1 MAPSGVHPAGR
12 RRVCALAIAAS
23 LFAAACSGATS
34 TATTA
39 PSVSTPAA
47 TAVATLTTTATPV
60 PTKGP
65 ASQSL
70 SIAGPAG
77 AAGALSNASITCN
90 MPSTDGLQISVL
102 AQPADPNLSVFVFV
116 QPGKVSVRFDSGAG
130 STYVERDFEGTGV
143 TNFDAAKGAQIDAQL
158 TEVPATGAHGTL
170 GVLTS
175 LSGAI
180 DCGNQTPGSST
191 LALSGPTAKGAL
203 VGGLDQANVRC
214 VTDKYGSRVE
224 IMGIANVGTAPTL
237 IIVSVSPGVAS
248 VSASGDGFFRNGSAA
263 VAALT
268 ATGAHVD
275 TDLVE
280 ENPAKGTTAHT
291 IHLSGDATC
300 GTTVVS

>member
-39 PSVSTPAA
+39 PGASTPAA
-47 TAVATLTTTATPV
+47 TAGATLTTPATPV

-65 ASQSL
+65 ATQHLSL
-70 SIAGPAG
+70 TGPTG
-77 AAGALSNASITCN
+77 ATGALSNASITCS
-90 MPSTDGLQISVL
+90 MPSTDGPQISVL
-102 AQPADPNLSVFVFV
+102 ARPADPNLSVFVFV

-130 STYVERDFEGTGV
+130 STYAERDFEGTGV

-158 TEVPATGAHGTL
+158 TEVPTTDAHGTL

-175 LSGAI
+175 LSGTI

-191 LALSGPTAKGAL
+191 LVVSGPTAKGAL
-203 VGGLDQANVRC
+203 AGGLDPVNVQC
-214 VTDKYGSRVE
+214 VTDKYGSRVD
-224 IMGIANVGTAPTL
+224 IMGIANVGTTPTL
-237 IIVSVSPGVAS
+237 IIVSISPGVAS
-248 VSASGDGFFRNGSAA
+248 VSASGDGFFRNGSAT
-263 VAALT
+263 VASLT
-268 ATGAHVD
+268 ASGAHVD

-280 ENPAKGTTAHT
+280 ENPTKGTTAHT

-300 GTTVVS
+300 GTTLVS